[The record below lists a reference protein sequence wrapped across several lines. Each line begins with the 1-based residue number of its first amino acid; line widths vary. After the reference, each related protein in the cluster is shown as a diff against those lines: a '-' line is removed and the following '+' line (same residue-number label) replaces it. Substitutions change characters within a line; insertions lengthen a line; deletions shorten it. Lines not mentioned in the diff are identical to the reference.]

1 VFSAWSVAE
10 AASFGENLAAGME
23 ALESALFTSKVLLL
37 RLPEDMERDEDLE
50 RIIQSAREYELG
62 VLLCTA
68 QEEPA
73 GGGPVVVWVS
83 RPRQGWKVGPELGN
97 MDLALLAGYKLAAN
111 RGQELVVVAARAA
124 EPDREEEARGF
135 WDAVLELARMP
146 DARMEAAAKGREQ
159 ELAARLR
166 PWLCLA
172 PLEPEADLDEVR
184 DLARRQG
191 APCLMAMD
199 SQKENAP
206 AQPLGAVGPRPADR
220 RSLARQDGWAFPALA
235 GAGPPVRQRTG
246 GPGGGWAV
254 SRPAP
259 PGRCARLSSGQCCAS
274 TPGPAA
280 APAR

>member
-1 VFSAWSVAE
+1 
-10 AASFGENLAAGME
+10 
-23 ALESALFTSKVLLL
+23 
-37 RLPEDMERDEDLE
+37 
-50 RIIQSAREYELG
+50 
-62 VLLCTA
+62 
-68 QEEPA
+68 
-73 GGGPVVVWVS
+73 
-83 RPRQGWKVGPELGN
+83 
-97 MDLALLAGYKLAAN
+97 MDLALLGGCKLAAN
-111 RGQELVVVAARAA
+111 RGQKLVVVAARAA